1 MHTKCHRHA
10 RPATS
15 VGHSVST
22 DLLHFERVADVL
34 SSGAGGDQQC
44 YDGSSSITSKGPMLM
59 IDGGCGF
66 HKKQPGE
73 SGCMES
79 RGVDSGG
86 VTAWPEDLT
95 DPNLTMWKKQ
105 GPTKW
110 KHCEGASGP
119 SPNWRNPVTG
129 KQQLVAINGSHG
141 DALFEATDETLTSWA
156 KVTSAFTPMRGGG
169 GQLWHPLPMN
179 VDGSVTT
186 SQAQKYTHIIQID
199 PRGSGQPNFVLLKFD
214 YATSVASV
222 SDCACDPPDPPSCF
236 TKHSH
241 RCHRASRHRLRST
254 AAPWRSAS

>member
-1 MHTKCHRHA
+1 
-10 RPATS
+10 
-15 VGHSVST
+15 
-22 DLLHFERVADVL
+22 
-34 SSGAGGDQQC
+34 
-44 YDGSSSITSKGPMLM
+44 
-59 IDGGCGF
+59 
-66 HKKQPGE
+66 
-73 SGCMES
+73 
-79 RGVDSGG
+79 
-86 VTAWPEDLT
+86 
-95 DPNLTMWKKQ
+95 MWKKQ